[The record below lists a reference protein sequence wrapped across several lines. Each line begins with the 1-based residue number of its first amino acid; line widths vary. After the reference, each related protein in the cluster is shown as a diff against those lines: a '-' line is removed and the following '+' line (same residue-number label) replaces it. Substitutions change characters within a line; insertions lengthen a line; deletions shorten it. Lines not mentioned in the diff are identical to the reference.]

1 MTSDMSRE
9 ASRMCCAVA
18 NYRRGE
24 VCAEVAPGGSQG
36 HLAADLNLEAES
48 DSETQMD
55 AAVDSSAADSTAAEL
70 NSSRTLELQSRSAV
84 ELEFSEAFCEHAQW
98 HDDVAHD
105 SEQRRA
111 FTEQLGGQ
119 PHTEF
124 ENGVIENG
132 LALHDMHDHGNKLQ
146 LGSTL
151 DAAYTTS
158 DSKSGLL
165 TGHVECLIRGA
176 PPEEVLAYLADL
188 FSRHMVRARVCARA
202 CVCVCAFVRACM

>member
-1 MTSDMSRE
+1 
-9 ASRMCCAVA
+9 
-18 NYRRGE
+18 
-24 VCAEVAPGGSQG
+24 
-36 HLAADLNLEAES
+36 
-48 DSETQMD
+48 MD
-55 AAVDSSAADSTAAEL
+55 AAVDSTAADSTAAEL
-70 NSSRTLELQSRSAV
+70 NSSRTRELQSRSAV
-84 ELEFSEAFCEHAQW
+84 ELELSEAFCEHAQW

-111 FTEQLGGQ
+111 FAEQLGGQ

-124 ENGVIENG
+124 ENSVIENG
-132 LALHDMHDHGNKLQ
+132 LALLGMHNDVNGNKLQ
-146 LGSTL
+146 LGATL

-176 PPEEVLAYLADL
+176 PPQEVLAYLADL

-202 CVCVCAFVRACM
+202 CVCVCAFVRARM